1 MQVFKDHPL
10 MEPLDY
16 CNTILHFGEVNFT
29 SNALDVLDNNVTIV
43 DAAVSPSPLQKP
55 NCNLFSAKKQ
65 TSGAKLDFSFF

>member
-29 SNALDVLDNNVTIV
+29 SNALDVLDNNATIV
-43 DAAVSPSPLQKP
+43 DAAVSTEF
-55 NCNLFSAKKQ
+55 CEYV
-65 TSGAKLDFSFF
+65 